1 MTSAQT
7 LSLIIDE
14 MLNMNLDNREAVL
27 EHLSAKGYLPK
38 KLIGKKTKIQK
49 KSKTPKATPPDS
61 KLTPEAAEYLETIG
75 ITEKDLLDTSLAGVA
90 KGGNLITTEDIKKFQ
105 KSISDTYP
113 KTSSA

>member
-1 MTSAQT
+1 MTSAHT

-14 MLNMNLDNREAVL
+14 MLNMNLDNREAAI
-27 EHLSAKGYLPK
+27 EHLSAKNLLPK

-61 KLTPEAAEYLETIG
+61 KLTPEAAEYLESIG
-75 ITEKDLLDTSLAGVA
+75 ITEQDLLDTTLAEIA
-90 KGGNLITTEDIKKFQ
+90 KNGNFITTEDIKKFQ

-113 KTSSA
+113 ETSSA